1 MSGTGCG
8 LGARGCAARTLR
20 SESVLLAFV
29 AGYVDTLGFVALSGL
44 FVAHVT
50 GNFILIGS
58 GLAGAGSGVLAK
70 LLVFPAFVAG
80 IAAARLLAGI
90 TREAPPGHHAAA
102 LYGLQCVLLAAFLL
116 AGLAAMPMAG
126 TEAPAAVACG
136 LLGAAAMGV
145 QNAHARLATRAIAA
159 NTVMTGNVTQAV
171 LDLLELLAPT
181 GTPDERAAVR
191 RRLAQVVPPVLA
203 FALGAALGALGWRM
217 AGFAALLVPLAMLGV
232 LAIAARHGMSGT
244 GAGGIAG
251 GPGR

>member
-1 MSGTGCG
+1 MSGAGCG
-8 LGARGCAARTLR
+8 GGARGWAARTLR
-20 SESVLLAFV
+20 GENVLLAFV

-116 AGLAAMPMAG
+116 AGLAAMPTAG

-181 GTPDERAAVR
+181 GAPDERAAVR
-191 RRLAQVVPPVLA
+191 RRLAQVMPPVLA

-232 LAIAARHGMSGT
+232 LAIASRHGMSGT

>member
-1 MSGTGCG
+1 MSGAGCG
-8 LGARGCAARTLR
+8 LGARGWAARTLR
-20 SESVLLAFV
+20 GENVLLAFV

-58 GLAGAGSGVLAK
+58 GLTGAGSGVLAK

-102 LYGLQCVLLAAFLL
+102 LYGLQCVLLGAFLL

-181 GTPDERAAVR
+181 GAPDERAAVR
-191 RRLAQVVPPVLA
+191 RRLAQVMPPVLA